1 MWKTVPTDGGPERAS
16 GSTHS
21 VLPALAQV
29 TIPLHRVPRYGAAR
43 SGRSTVSRMRPRAR
57 SSHRPSRR
65 AVTALAALAALLLAA
80 PLLAGCGASDESTD
94 SGGGF
99 PSVGEEAPSVDD
111 GAGGG
116 DSDGGG
122 EAREVIVTGSL
133 YLTVEAPLDAADEAA
148 RIVESAGGR
157 VDGRREYSPTASD
170 EGVAAYDDNGQYLGS
185 FPGGGAVLELRIPS
199 ERLTAV
205 LGDLQALGEQ
215 EELVLSTDDVTVEVR
230 DLEARIAALQ
240 TSVERLL
247 ALQAQAADLDDLLAL
262 ETAISDRQGELESL
276 QAQQRYYADQVS
288 LASITL
294 TLGSLEV
301 APVDEPDSF
310 LTGLATGW
318 DALLGF
324 LGGALVALGVLLP
337 WLALIGVL
345 ALIALLV
352 VRRIRRTR
360 ADRAPSDVS

>member
-1 MWKTVPTDGGPERAS
+1 
-16 GSTHS
+16 
-21 VLPALAQV
+21 
-29 TIPLHRVPRYGAAR
+29 
-43 SGRSTVSRMRPRAR
+43 MRHLAR
-57 SSHRPSRR
+57 SSHRSPRTAR
-65 AVTALAALAALLLAA
+65 AALAALAALLVAA
-80 PLLAGCGASDESTD
+80 PLLAGCSARDESIG

-99 PSVGEEAPSVDD
+99 PGVGEEAPSVDD

-116 DSDGGG
+116 DSDGDDAEG
-122 EAREVIVTGSL
+122 REVIVTGSL
-133 YLTVEAPLDAADEAA
+133 YLTVEGPLEASDEAA
-148 RIVESAGGR
+148 RIVESEGGR
-157 VDGRREYSPTASD
+157 VDGRREYSPSATD
-170 EGVAAYDDNGQYLGS
+170 EDVAAYDESGQHLGS

-199 ERLTAV
+199 ARLTTV
-205 LGDLQALGEQ
+205 LEDLQELGEQ
-215 EELVLSTDDVTVEVR
+215 EELVLSTDDITVEVR

-240 TSVERLL
+240 ASVERLL
-247 ALQAQAADLDDLLAL
+247 ALQASAADLDDLLAL

-324 LGGALVALGVLLP
+324 LGGTLVVLGVLLP
-337 WLALIGVL
+337 WVLVLGIVALVAWTI
-345 ALIALLV
+345 
-352 VRRIRRTR
+352 VRRVRRR
-360 ADRAPSDVS
+360 RSRSDDAPPAPVSG

>member
-1 MWKTVPTDGGPERAS
+1 MTPD
-16 GSTHS
+16 
-21 VLPALAQV
+21 
-29 TIPLHRVPRYGAAR
+29 
-43 SGRSTVSRMRPRAR
+43 AR
-57 SSHRPSRR
+57 SSHRSSRTAR
-65 AVTALAALAALLLAA
+65 TALAALAALLVAA
-80 PLLAGCGASDESTD
+80 PLLAGCSAARTESTD
-94 SGGGF
+94 QGGGF
-99 PSVGEEAPSVDD
+99 PSVGEEAPGVED
-111 GAGGG
+111 GSGGG
-116 DSDGGG
+116 DSDGGGDLDGGG

-148 RIVESAGGR
+148 RVVESAGGR
-157 VDGRREYSPTASD
+157 VDGRREYSPSAPD
-170 EGVAAYDDNGQYLGS
+170 DDVAAYDESGQYLGS

-199 ERLTAV
+199 ERLTSV
-205 LGDLQALGEQ
+205 LGELQALGEQ
-215 EELVLSTDDVTVEVR
+215 EELVLTTDDVTVEVR

-247 ALQAQAADLDDLLAL
+247 ALQASAADLDDLLAL
-262 ETAISDRQGELESL
+262 ETAISDRQSELESL

-310 LTGLATGW
+310 LTGLTTGW

-337 WLALIGVL
+337 WLVVLGVL
-345 ALIALLV
+345 TLVVWVV
-352 VRRIRRTR
+352 VRRVRARRR
-360 ADRAPSDVS
+360 AVATAADADPTPGVPLSA

>member
-1 MWKTVPTDGGPERAS
+1 
-16 GSTHS
+16 
-21 VLPALAQV
+21 
-29 TIPLHRVPRYGAAR
+29 
-43 SGRSTVSRMRPRAR
+43 MRPLAR
-57 SSHRPSRR
+57 SSRTVR
-65 AVTALAALAALLLAA
+65 TALAALAALLVTV
-80 PLLAGCGASDESTD
+80 PLLAGCSARTESTD

-116 DSDGGG
+116 DSDGGDG
-122 EAREVIVTGSL
+122 EGRDVIVSGSL
-133 YLTVEAPLDAADEAA
+133 YLTVEDPLDTADEAA

-157 VDGRREYSPTASD
+157 VDGRREYSPSATH
-170 EGVAAYDDNGQYLGS
+170 EGVAAYDENGQYLGR

-199 ERLTAV
+199 ARLTTV

-215 EELVLSTDDVTVEVR
+215 EELALSTDDVTVEVR

-240 TSVERLL
+240 ASVDRLL

-294 TLGSLEV
+294 TLGSLDV

-352 VRRIRRTR
+352 VRRVRRGR
-360 ADRAPSDVS
+360 ARRAPSDAS